1 MKNKR
6 HTRFSNK
13 VNQIL
18 EVPREVMEEV
28 PKFTIISFD
37 EMLIENY
44 KGILEYEEFF
54 ASISTYIGIVN
65 INGFNLNL
73 EKMTNDDIK
82 ITGKIESI
90 DIERTEE

>member
-1 MKNKR
+1 MKKG
-6 HTRFSNK
+6 K
-13 VNQIL
+13 IGKIL
-18 EVPREVMEEV
+18 EMPEEV
-28 PKFTIISFD
+28 CSNIPKITITGFN
-37 EMLIENY
+37 ELILENY

-54 ASISTYIGIVN
+54 ARIITNIGILN

>member
-18 EVPREVMEEV
+18 EVPREVIEGV

-37 EMLIENY
+37 
-44 KGILEYEEFF
+44 
-54 ASISTYIGIVN
+54 
-65 INGFNLNL
+65 
-73 EKMTNDDIK
+73 
-82 ITGKIESI
+82 
-90 DIERTEE
+90 

>member
-1 MKNKR
+1 MRNKR
-6 HTRFSNK
+6 HTRFYNK

-44 KGILEYEEFF
+44 KNITDKKSIELRRNSLNMIKNQDVKPRVEELKNILK
-54 ASISTYIGIVN
+54 S
-65 INGFNLNL
+65 FNN
-73 EKMTNDDIK
+73 
-82 ITGKIESI
+82 
-90 DIERTEE
+90 